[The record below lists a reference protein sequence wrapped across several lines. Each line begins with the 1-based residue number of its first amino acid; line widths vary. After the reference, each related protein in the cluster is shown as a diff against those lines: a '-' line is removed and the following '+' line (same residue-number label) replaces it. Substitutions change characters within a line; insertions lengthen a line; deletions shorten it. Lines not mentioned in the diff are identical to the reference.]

1 MGRLNL
7 LQTSSLRGF
16 EGTWPQASLSE
27 SDIHWA
33 RRNLVRDKDG
43 ICSFQNNSQSRSSAG
58 VNFEDYVPLLPK
70 KWEDRVVFEDGKNHP
85 RVLLQM
91 GRHYDFRE
99 KFELAYAERDPAIAP
114 HVMFQSLSP
123 GNDAV
128 ALGFIKE
135 CGPLFLDD
143 FDLHANIWV
152 DLNDFW
158 IKHSRFVA
166 IVRLYEQLEECEALR
181 AALSNMLQ
189 NLDSLNA
196 AGPTPVGYIPD
207 PQKNHPFLKLVDFSD
222 FKSDEY
228 NLRGGDGALEWKYPR
243 LRKHARRIILAELT
257 LQTNEGLRSGWENL
271 AEEEGPGFRPIR
283 IITSL
288 WAALW
293 EMFGLETWR
302 GYSWRSCKICGMYFY
317 PMQTNSDCCNPQHQA
332 LWSKREYARKRR
344 TAEKG
349 KSAKKR
355 KMTEKRT

>member
-27 SDIHWA
+27 SDILWA

-43 ICSFQNNSQSRSSAG
+43 VSNLQNNPQFRNSTD
-58 VNFEDYVPLLPK
+58 VNFRDYVPSLPK
-70 KWEDRVVFEDGKNHP
+70 KWEGRVVFEQGRSHP

-91 GRHYDFRE
+91 GRRYDFRE
-99 KFELAYAERDPAIAP
+99 RFEQAYAERDPAIAP

-128 ALGFIKE
+128 ALEFIKE

-143 FDLHANIWV
+143 FDNQANVWV

-158 IKHSRFVA
+158 SKHARFRA
-166 IVRLYEQLEECEALR
+166 IVRLYEELEGCETLRVAL
-181 AALSNMLQ
+181 LSLLGNIE
-189 NLDSLNA
+189 SLNA
-196 AGPTPVGYIPD
+196 AGPKPIGYIPD
-207 PQKNHPFLKLVDFSD
+207 PQKTKPFEKLVDFSE
-222 FKSDEY
+222 FKPDEY
-228 NLRGGDGALEWKYPR
+228 SLRGRNNVLAWNHQR
-243 LRKHARRIILAELT
+243 LRDHARTIILAELT
-257 LQTNEGLRSGWENL
+257 LQTNDGLRSGWEYL
-271 AEEEGPGFRPIR
+271 PEEEGVGFRPIR

-288 WAALW
+288 WAAIW

-302 GYSWRSCKICGMYFY
+302 GYSWRSCRICSKYFY
-317 PMQTNSDCCNPQHQA
+317 PMQANSDCCTPQHQA

-344 TAEKG
+344 EAAREKA
-349 KSAKKR
+349 AKKR
-355 KMTEKRT
+355 TKTKKRT